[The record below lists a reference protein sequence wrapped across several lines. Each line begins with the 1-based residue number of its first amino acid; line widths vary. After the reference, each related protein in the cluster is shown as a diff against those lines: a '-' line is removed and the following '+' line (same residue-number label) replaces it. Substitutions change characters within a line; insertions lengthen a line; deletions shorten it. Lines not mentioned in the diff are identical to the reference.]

1 MATLII
7 AEKEKAAKAIAEA
20 IGITK
25 LIKNHNTSNVYFI
38 PSKDIYV
45 LPLRGHILSYKNAK
59 AFESWT
65 KSVPREIITNPNSIE
80 KVPTSYAYPFINAL
94 REYSKKCIEVIIAT
108 DADIEG
114 CNIGLIDAYTFI
126 KQSNQNIK
134 VSQMWLSSLETNEIK
149 NKFKNTIS
157 PKWSW
162 AQIGEARAIIDAIIG
177 FSATRE
183 VTNTLRPLLTKLNR
197 KFVSIGR
204 VQTSLLYLIYLRDEE
219 ILTFIPKTYWNIV
232 AGLIEQKI
240 TFKAYHDLNPF
251 NTDKE
256 VQAKNIYQ
264 KIKNEKIAKIIKNT
278 KSIIERRAPAPL
290 NTSKVLLLLTKN
302 LRISASL
309 ALKTMES
316 LYLNKLISYPRT
328 DSDRY
333 KSDFDHIPYLHKFSS
348 HSQYGKYTS
357 DLFREKRFKPTNGR
371 IDAGDHPPIT
381 PIESVEQ
388 TSLKFET
395 EVQQKVYDLIT
406 RHYLALFGKNAEESK
421 ATLKL
426 LIRDEPFTSQRVT
439 LVYDG
444 FLEIAPFLKRP
455 YDSEI
460 KIVGNEIPVK
470 EILINLK
477 QTKPPPQYSDT
488 NLLKLMERN
497 RLGTK
502 STRPGIIEILI
513 KRDLIYRS
521 KRQYLITDLGKFL
534 INNLKVIWL
543 PFLKPEFT
551 KGVEELFSDIKENK
565 KSMNEVV
572 TIVKNVFLAL
582 FDKFLTSKPNILL
595 KIDGFQKQNSST
607 MNKNYSKKF
616 PSTSA
621 HCPVCKTY
629 TMRLVT
635 PYKKRK
641 FLACADEKCKTYLSV
656 PKRGR
661 IQLLKSVCRICGF
674 DIFKIFYRKNNKT
687 LSYYM
692 CPRCWNEGFDKKHT
706 DMGLSSKGFCS
717 KCTDFKIIHDQCI
730 KK

>member
-1 MATLII
+1 MPTLII
-7 AEKEKAAKAIAEA
+7 AEKNKAAMAIASA
-20 IGITK
+20 LGSYSKINKTK
-25 LIKNHNTSNVYFI
+25 VNVYYI
-38 PSKDIYV
+38 RSKDIYV
-45 LPLRGHILSYKNAK
+45 VPLRGHILEYRNTEKYKNWR
-59 AFESWT
+59 SPP
-65 KSVPREIITNPNSIE
+65 PREIIINLNSIKKMPINYSFPYIKTIKE
-80 KVPTSYAYPFINAL
+80 YAKI
-94 REYSKKCIEVIIAT
+94 CDHCIIAT

-114 CNIGLIDAYTFI
+114 CNIGLIDAYTYI

-183 VTNTLRPLLTKLNR
+183 VTNTLRPLLMKLNR

-219 ILTFIPKTYWNIV
+219 IQIFIPETYWNIV
-232 AGLIEQKI
+232 ASLIEQKI
-240 TFKAYHDLNPF
+240 SFKAFHDLNPF
-251 NTDKE
+251 KTDKE

-264 KIKNEKIAKIIKNT
+264 KIKNEKIAKIIQNT
-278 KSIIERRAPAPL
+278 KSIIERRPPTPL
-290 NTSKVLLLLTKN
+290 NTTKVLVLLTKN
-302 LRISASL
+302 LRISASH
-309 ALKTMES
+309 ALQTMES

-333 KSDFDHIPYLHKFSS
+333 KSNFDHIPYLHKFSS
-348 HSQYGKYTS
+348 HSRYGKYTS

-381 PIESVEQ
+381 PIESVEH

-395 EVQQKVYDLIT
+395 EIQKKVYDLIA
-406 RHYLALFGKNAEESK
+406 RHYLALFGKNAEESN
-421 ATLKL
+421 AILKL
-426 LIRDEPFTSQRVT
+426 LIRSEPFTSQRVT
-439 LVYDG
+439 LIFDG

-470 EILINLK
+470 KILIDTK

-513 KRDLIYRS
+513 KRDLIYRN
-521 KRQYLITDLGKFL
+521 KRQYLITELGKFL
-534 INNLKVIWL
+534 IDNLKVIWL

-551 KGVEELFSDIKENK
+551 KGVEELFNDIKENK

-572 TIVKNVFLAL
+572 TTVKNVFLAL
-582 FDKFLTSKPNILL
+582 FDKFLANKPRILL
-595 KIDGFQKQNSST
+595 KIDDFQKKNSSII
-607 MNKNYSKKF
+607 NKNYGKKF

-629 TMRLVT
+629 TMKLIT
-635 PYKKRK
+635 PYKKRR
-641 FLACADEKCKTYLSV
+641 FLVCSDEKCKTYLTV
-656 PKRGR
+656 PKNGR
-661 IQLLKSVCRICGF
+661 IKILKSICSICGF
-674 DIFKIFYRKNNKT
+674 NVFKINIRKNTKSI
-687 LSYYM
+687 SYNM
-692 CPRCWNEGFDKKHT
+692 CPKCWNDGLNDKN
-706 DMGLSSKGFCS
+706 GKGFCS
-717 KCTDFKIIHDQCI
+717 KCSGYQILDDHCR

>member
-1 MATLII
+1 MTTLII
-7 AEKEKAAKAIAEA
+7 AEKNKAAKAIAEA

-25 LIKNHNTSNVYFI
+25 LIKNHNNSDVYFI

-45 LPLRGHILSYKNAK
+45 LPLRGHILSYKNTK

-65 KSVPREIITNPNSIE
+65 KSIPREIITNPNSIE
-80 KVPTSYAYPFINAL
+80 KVPTRYARPFINAL
-94 REYSKKCIEVIIAT
+94 REYSKKCIEVIIST

-134 VSQMWLSSLETNEIK
+134 ISQMWLSSLEMNEIK

-219 ILTFIPKTYWNIV
+219 IQNFNPETYWNIV
-232 AGLIEQKI
+232 ASLIEQKI
-240 TFKAYHDLNPF
+240 SFKAFHDLNPF
-251 NTDKE
+251 KTDKE

-278 KSIIERRAPAPL
+278 KSIIERRPPTPL
-290 NTSKVLLLLTKN
+290 NTSKVLVLITKN
-302 LRISASL
+302 LRISAKS

-333 KSDFDHIPYLHKFSS
+333 RSDFNHIPYLHKFAS

-381 PIESVEQ
+381 PIESVEL

-395 EVQQKVYDLIT
+395 EIQKKVYDLIT

-421 ATLKL
+421 AILKL
-426 LIRDEPFTSQRVT
+426 LIRSEPFTSQRVT
-439 LVYDG
+439 LIFDG
-444 FLEIAPFLKRP
+444 FLKIAPFLKRP

-460 KIVGNEIPVK
+460 NIVGNQIPVK
-470 EILINLK
+470 KILIDTK

-502 STRPGIIEILI
+502 STRPDIIEILI
-513 KRDLIYRS
+513 KRELIYRN
-521 KRQYLITDLGKFL
+521 KRQYLITELGKFL
-534 INNLKVIWL
+534 IDNLKVIWL

-551 KGVEELFSDIKENK
+551 KGVEELFNDIKENK
-565 KSMNEVV
+565 KSMDEVV
-572 TIVKNVFLAL
+572 TTVKNVFLAL
-582 FDKFLTSKPNILL
+582 FDKFLANKPRILL
-595 KIDGFQKQNSST
+595 KIDDFQKQNSST
-607 MNKNYSKKF
+607 INKNYGKKF

-629 TMRLVT
+629 TMKLIT
-635 PYKKRK
+635 PYKKRR
-641 FLACADEKCKTYLSV
+641 FLVCSDEKCKTYLTV
-656 PKRGR
+656 PKNGR
-661 IQLLKSVCRICGF
+661 IKILKSVCSICGF
-674 DIFKIFYRKNNKT
+674 NVFKINIRKNNKSI
-687 LSYYM
+687 SYNM
-692 CPRCWNEGFDKKHT
+692 CPKCWNDGLNDKN
-706 DMGLSSKGFCS
+706 GKGFCS
-717 KCTDFKIIHDQCI
+717 KCSGYQILDDHCR

>member
-1 MATLII
+1 MPTLII
-7 AEKEKAAKAIAEA
+7 AEKNKAAMAIASA
-20 IGITK
+20 LGSYSKINKTK
-25 LIKNHNTSNVYFI
+25 VNVYYI
-38 PSKDIYV
+38 RSKDIYV
-45 LPLRGHILSYKNAK
+45 VPLRGHILEYRNTEKYKNWR
-59 AFESWT
+59 SPP
-65 KSVPREIITNPNSIE
+65 PREIIINLNSIKKMPINYSFPYIKTIKE
-80 KVPTSYAYPFINAL
+80 YAKI
-94 REYSKKCIEVIIAT
+94 CDHCIIAT

-134 VSQMWLSSLETNEIK
+134 ISQMWLSSLETNEIK

-219 ILTFIPKTYWNIV
+219 IQTFIPKTYWNIV

-240 TFKAYHDLNPF
+240 SFNAFHDLNPF
-251 NTDKE
+251 KTDKE

-278 KSIIERRAPAPL
+278 KSIIERRPPAPL
-290 NTSKVLLLLTKN
+290 NTSKVLVLLTKN

-395 EVQQKVYDLIT
+395 EIQKKVYDLIT

-426 LIRDEPFTSQRVT
+426 LIRDEPFSSQRVT

-661 IQLLKSVCRICGF
+661 IQLLKSACSICGF

-717 KCTDFKIIHDQCI
+717 KCTDFKITHDQCI

>member
-7 AEKEKAAKAIAEA
+7 AEKNKAAKAIAEA
-20 IGITK
+20 IGTTK
-25 LIKNHNTSNVYFI
+25 LINNHNTSIVYFI

-45 LPLRGHILSYKNAK
+45 LPLRGHILSYKNVK

-65 KSVPREIITNPNSIE
+65 KSIPRDIITNPNSIE
-80 KVPTSYAYPFINAL
+80 KVPISYAYPFINAL

-126 KQSNQNIK
+126 KQSNQSIK

-149 NKFKNTIS
+149 NKFRNTIS
-157 PKWSW
+157 PKWNW

-183 VTNTLRPLLTKLNR
+183 VTNTLRPLLTILNR

-204 VQTSLLYLIYLRDEE
+204 VQTSLLYLIYLRNEE
-219 ILTFIPKTYWNIV
+219 IQIFIPETYWNIV
-232 AGLIEQKI
+232 ADLIEHKI
-240 TFKAYHDLNPF
+240 SFKAFHDLNPF
-251 NTDKE
+251 KTDKD

-264 KIKNEKIAKIIKNT
+264 KIKNEKVAKIFKNT
-278 KSIIERRAPAPL
+278 KSIIERRPPAPL
-290 NTSKVLLLLTKN
+290 NTSKVLVLLTKN

-328 DSDRY
+328 DSDKY
-333 KSDFDHIPYLHKFSS
+333 KADFDHIPYLHKFST

-357 DLFREKRFKPTNGR
+357 DLLREKKFKPVNGR

-381 PIESVEQ
+381 PIESIEH
-388 TSLKFET
+388 TSLKFEN
-395 EVQQKVYDLIT
+395 EIQRKVYDLIA
-406 RHYLALFGKNAEESK
+406 RHYLALFGKNARESK
-421 ATLKL
+421 ASLKL

-439 LVYDG
+439 LVFDG

-460 KIVGNEIPVK
+460 TIVGNEIPVK
-470 EILINLK
+470 EILINSK

-513 KRDLIYRS
+513 KRDLIYRNEL
-521 KRQYLITDLGKFL
+521 QYLITELGKFL

-551 KGVEELFSDIKENK
+551 KGVEELFGDIKENK

-572 TIVKNVFLAL
+572 NIVKNVFLAL
-582 FDKFLTSKPNILL
+582 FDKFLANKSKILL
-595 KIDGFQKQNSST
+595 KIDGFQKQNSSEIT
-607 MNKNYSKKF
+607 KANSKKF

-629 TMRLVT
+629 SMKLVT
-635 PYKKRK
+635 TYKKRR
-641 FLACADEKCKTYLSV
+641 FLACADEKCKSYLSV

-661 IQLLKSVCRICGF
+661 IQLVKSLCSICGF
-674 DIFKIFYRKNNKT
+674 DIFKIYYRKNNKS

-692 CPRCWNEGFDKKHT
+692 CPKCWNQGLQDKT
-706 DMGLSSKGFCS
+706 GEGFCS
-717 KCTDFKIIHDQCI
+717 KCSGHQILSDHCR